1 MNDTLNPTA
10 EQILVDE
17 WIRQADRAKSMT
29 GMDAIWFPDAEETLA
44 VLRANGLLSE
54 GAPTEAQARAIRKLD
69 NVQAILAGAQ
79 ASVTDAV
86 RELSLTSAALTAAQG
101 AAPQAEQATYLNVA
115 HSSVLAGSINARR
128 PAREVSAMQLIDAIY
143 DPDEDDAND
152 SVRYGYVLEQFER
165 LRIIYADLDDPDAG
179 PAPVL
184 PSSGV
189 DEETLANLIHSTSVA
204 HFGGL
209 DPRVAPIIA
218 RAVTEWLKGQGRGSE
233 M

>member
-1 MNDTLNPTA
+1 MTTDNLANEPTD
-10 EQILVDE
+10 V
-17 WIRQADRAKSMT
+17 M
-29 GMDAIWFPDAEETLA
+29 
-44 VLRANGLLSE
+44 
-54 GAPTEAQARAIRKLD
+54 
-69 NVQAILAGAQ
+69 ILAALNAYSSKGLEIDGYDPTDEYPSLDMWGERF
-79 ASVTDAV
+79 ASQM
-86 RELSLTSAALTAAQG
+86 RAALVAAQV

-128 PAREVSAMQLIDAIY
+128 AAREVSAMQLIDAIY

-189 DEETLANLIHSTSVA
+189 DEDALAEAWEAGCLAGRNRKHHTNMTEEQA
-204 HFGGL
+204 EKAW
-209 DPRVAPIIA
+209 PNPC
-218 RAVTEWLKGQGRGSE
+218 RAGQGESRG
-233 M
+233 

>member
-1 MNDTLNPTA
+1 MTDNRANEPTA

-54 GAPTEAQARAIRKLD
+54 GAPSEEQARAIRKLD

-86 RELSLTSAALTAAQG
+86 RELSLTSAALTAAG
-101 AAPQAEQATYLNVA
+101 VAPQEPSAVTDINGHSWMTWEESGKNGTYCRSCGGWAGKVGNRQC
-115 HSSVLAGSINARR
+115 SS
-128 PAREVSAMQLIDAIY
+128 
-143 DPDEDDAND
+143 
-152 SVRYGYVLEQFER
+152 
-165 LRIIYADLDDPDAG
+165 
-179 PAPVL
+179 APEL

-189 DEETLANLIHSTSVA
+189 DVETLANLIHSTSVA

-218 RAVTEWLKGQGRGSE
+218 RAVAGWLKGQER
-233 M
+233 

>member
-1 MNDTLNPTA
+1 MIHTPNPTS

-54 GAPTEAQARAIRKLD
+54 GTPSEEQARAIRKLD

-86 RELSLTSAALTAAQG
+86 RELSLTSAALVAAAG
-101 AAPQAEQATYLNVA
+101 AAPQAETPQCGPCRRGQHGCCDGNEYLRCDCGHV
-115 HSSVLAGSINARR
+115 
-128 PAREVSAMQLIDAIY
+128 
-143 DPDEDDAND
+143 
-152 SVRYGYVLEQFER
+152 
-165 LRIIYADLDDPDAG
+165 
-179 PAPVL
+179 APVL

-189 DEETLANLIHSTSVA
+189 DEAALAEVIARVTDLWDDP
-204 HFGGL
+204 L
-209 DPRVAPIIA
+209 DEVHDIPQIA
-218 RAVTEWLKGQGRGSE
+218 RAVAEWLKGQGR
-233 M
+233 

>member
-1 MNDTLNPTA
+1 MTDNRTNELTP

-44 VLRANGLLSE
+44 ALRANGLLSE
-54 GAPTEAQARAIRKLD
+54 GAPSEKQARAIRKLD

-101 AAPQAEQATYLNVA
+101 AARPVNGFDTTAERVKNGA
-115 HSSVLAGSINARR
+115 
-128 PAREVSAMQLIDAIY
+128 
-143 DPDEDDAND
+143 D
-152 SVRYGYVLEQFER
+152 SVHVAPQEPSGVTNANGHSWMAWNESGKNGTYCRSCGGW
-165 LRIIYADLDDPDAG
+165 AG
-179 PAPVL
+179 KVGNRQCSPAQVL

-189 DEETLANLIHSTSVA
+189 DEDALRPFLKNLI
-204 HFGGL
+204 FQYNQE
-209 DPRVAPIIA
+209 RVTLKTATRYLA
-218 RAVTEWLKGQGRGSE
+218 EWLKGQER
-233 M
+233 